1 MDNLSLLTSPL
12 PESIEL
18 SSGLVLSIDVR
29 ACVALDVLDRLEDER
44 YTQRQRAAYAISR
57 IVKNPFPAE
66 SVEEVIELVGEF
78 LRCNDPDL
86 PSQKSTGKPTFS
98 YWQDARHLVAA
109 FQQAYGIDLTKDD
122 LHWWRFRALLEGLPD
137 STRLAQIMQI
147 RAEKPRVK
155 ASQEE
160 RAALKNAQ
168 DQVRIVRRHRGRPRL
183 SFDEQMNLIN
193 I

>member
-29 ACVALDVLDRLEDER
+29 ACVAIDVLDRLEDDR
-44 YTQRQRAAYAISR
+44 YTQGQRAAYAIGR
-57 IVKNPFPAE
+57 IVKDHFPAE
-66 SVEEVIELVGEF
+66 ALDEVIALVGEF
-78 LRCNDPDL
+78 IRCDDPDL
-86 PSQKSTGKPTFS
+86 PTQKPTGKPTFS
-98 YWQDARHLVAA
+98 YWQDSRHLIAA
-109 FQQAYGIDLTKDD
+109 FQQAYGIDLTKED

-137 STRLAQIMQI
+137 STRLAQVMQI

-160 RAALKNAQ
+160 RAALKKAQ

-183 SFDEQMNLIN
+183 SFDAQLNLIN